1 MRDIF
6 DILVPIALLAVATTL
21 GFGIYSMFRGGEYGR
36 KWSTKLMSL
45 RVGLQAPDGPADH
58 GQVLR
63 VAPARR
69 VGEVVEFHPA
79 GGDDVVHCAGHAILL
94 G

>member
-21 GFGIYSMFRGGEYGR
+21 GFGIFSMFRGGEYGR

-45 RVGLQAPDGPADH
+45 RVGLQA
-58 GQVLR
+58 
-63 VAPARR
+63 VAIAII
-69 VGEVVEFHPA
+69 VA
-79 GGDDVVHCAGHAILL
+79 AILFR
-94 G
+94 GGH

>member
-6 DILVPIALLAVATTL
+6 DILVPIALVAVATTL

-45 RVGLQAPDGPADH
+45 RVGLQA
-58 GQVLR
+58 
-63 VAPARR
+63 VAIAII
-69 VGEVVEFHPA
+69 VA
-79 GGDDVVHCAGHAILL
+79 AILFR
-94 G
+94 GGH

>member
-45 RVGLQAPDGPADH
+45 RVGLQA
-58 GQVLR
+58 
-63 VAPARR
+63 VAIAII
-69 VGEVVEFHPA
+69 VA
-79 GGDDVVHCAGHAILL
+79 AILFR
-94 G
+94 GGH